1 MIQTRNLMSTTP
13 VNGMPCKGC
22 AYYKGSGLGSIKPRD
37 FMYAAIENCLSILT
51 RSYGT
56 THAFN
61 VEPTTYVGENIF
73 GTEPEDNN
81 GQTIT
86 ATIIAR
92 KNWANGVPYDESG
105 ATPKYADEFPAKVAF
120 EIKALNNPATIQ
132 QAYDTKIAEICG
144 MTYGE
149 LFNLQLTGYRLYV
162 MTGFTVVIE
171 NN

>member
-22 AYYKGSGLGSIKPRD
+22 AYYKGSGYGSITPRAY
-37 FMYAAIENCLSILT
+37 MYAAIENCLSILT

-56 THAFN
+56 TPAFN

-73 GTEPEDNN
+73 GTEEEVNK
-81 GQTIT
+81 GETIT

-92 KNWANGVPYDESG
+92 KNWANGVPYDSSG
-105 ATPKYADEFPAKVAF
+105 TIPKYADSFPAKVAF
-120 EIKALNNPATIQ
+120 EIKVNNNPSSIQ
-132 QAYDTKIAEICG
+132 LAYDTKIAELCG
-144 MTYGE
+144 MSYGE
-149 LFNLQLTGYRLYV
+149 LMNLNLTGYRLYV